1 MYNALCVTNSQ
12 SCLTKYN
19 VGNIMK
25 TIISTDNAPSAIGTY
40 SQAVKVNNTVYLSG
54 QIPLVPETMTV
65 ISDDFTEQTH
75 QVFKNLVAVCEAA
88 GGNIN
93 DMVKVHIFMMDLANF
108 ATVNEVMSLY
118 FAQPYPARAA
128 VQVSRLPKDVL
139 IEIDGVM
146 ELPNVG

>member
-1 MYNALCVTNSQ
+1 
-12 SCLTKYN
+12 
-19 VGNIMK
+19 MK

-93 DMVKVHIFMMDLANF
+93 DMVKENIYMMDLANF

>member
-1 MYNALCVTNSQ
+1 
-12 SCLTKYN
+12 
-19 VGNIMK
+19 MK

-54 QIPLVPETMTV
+54 QIPLIPETMTV

-93 DMVKVHIFMMDLANF
+93 DMVKVNIFMMDLANF
-108 ATVNEVMSLY
+108 ATVNEVMSL
-118 FAQPYPARAA
+118 
-128 VQVSRLPKDVL
+128 
-139 IEIDGVM
+139 
-146 ELPNVG
+146 